1 MDLWRN
7 FKIAAFT
14 EVIRQKDDAD
24 FIYLL
29 NKFRVGNIYN
39 NAENVLKTHF
49 ISKKNPSYLT
59 EALYIFPENRPARVH
74 NQTILDNHS
83 GPLISIHVENEIP
96 KDCSNVDI
104 AKARNRSQWETGGLA
119 LPLHLKIDARVVIT
133 ATIDIWATWYS
144 NTV

>member
-1 MDLWRN
+1 MAILDLWRN

-83 GPLISIHVENEIP
+83 DPLISIHVENEIP

-104 AKARNRSQWETGGLA
+104 AKARNRSQ
-119 LPLHLKIDARVVIT
+119 
-133 ATIDIWATWYS
+133 
-144 NTV
+144 